1 MAVTPLRYAFSSI
14 AIAAMALLS
23 SLANA
28 QAQCDIDQSVVR
40 AVDQIQKSHQTF
52 SYSGTFLK
60 ESSGVR
66 NFISK
71 SHVAGQDLG
80 KLDYLNATEAEET
93 QTVWAPRGPA
103 VSACELSAAYSLHLE
118 PGPKVAGRSTASL
131 HLRPRDGLRLGYRLA
146 LDDASGLILKSESFS
161 EDGKLLERHEY
172 ASITVT
178 AKLEAGSV
186 ESAPELMQHLDIV
199 GLPFGYRASLARGFE
214 EKALFVSDGIAAA
227 TVVFEPLPD
236 DLSPGE
242 GAVRHGATLTYS
254 RGSVVSG
261 NRILVTVIGEVPV
274 AAARLIAEAVRV
286 SPSR

>member
-1 MAVTPLRYAFSSI
+1 MTQLRCALFSI
-14 AIAAMALLS
+14 AIAVTALLP

-28 QAQCDIDQSVVR
+28 LNQCDVDQSVAG
-40 AVDQIQKSHQTF
+40 AVDQIQESHQNV

-60 ESSGVR
+60 ESSGSR
-66 NFISK
+66 NFIAK
-71 SHVAGQDLG
+71 SHVAGEEMGQ
-80 KLDYLNATEAEET
+80 LDYLNALATEEM
-93 QTVWAPRGPA
+93 QSVWAPRGPA
-103 VSACELSAAYSLHLE
+103 VTACELSAVYSLHLE
-118 PGPKVAGRSTASL
+118 PGPKVAGRPTSAL

-146 LDDASGLILKSESFS
+146 LDDVSGLILKSESFS

-178 AKLEAGSV
+178 PKEYAGTK
-186 ESAPELMQHLDIV
+186 ESATALMQHLDIV
-199 GLPFGYRASLARGFE
+199 GLPFGYKASLARGFE

-261 NRILVTVIGEVPV
+261 TRILVTVIGEVPL

-286 SPSR
+286 APSR

>member
-1 MAVTPLRYAFSSI
+1 MTQLRYALFSI
-14 AIAAMALLS
+14 AIATTALLP
-23 SLANA
+23 SLGNA
-28 QAQCDIDQSVVR
+28 QAKCDIDESIAR
-40 AVDQIQKSHQTF
+40 AVDQIQESHQNFT
-52 SYSGTFLK
+52 YSGTFLK
-60 ESSGVR
+60 ESSGAR
-66 NFISK
+66 NFIAK
-71 SHVAGQDLG
+71 SHIAGEDLG
-80 KLDYLNATEAEET
+80 QLNYLNAPATEEM
-93 QTVWAPRGPA
+93 QRVWAPRGPA
-103 VSACELSAAYSLHLE
+103 VTACELTAVYSLHLE
-118 PGPKVAGRSTASL
+118 AGPKVAGRPTSAL

-146 LDDASGLILKSESFS
+146 LDDVSGLILKSESFS

-178 AKLEAGSV
+178 PKDPADATERPTA
-186 ESAPELMQHLDIV
+186 LMQHLDIV
-199 GLPFGYRASLARGFE
+199 GLPYGYKASLARGFE

-261 NRILVTVIGEVPV
+261 TRILVTVIGEVPL

-286 SPSR
+286 APSR

>member
-1 MAVTPLRYAFSSI
+1 MSQLRYTFLCNAII
-14 AIAAMALLS
+14 ASALLT
-23 SLANA
+23 SLA
-28 QAQCDIDQSVVR
+28 QAQAKCDIDQPIAR
-40 AVDQIQKSHQTF
+40 AVDQIQESHQAF

-60 ESSGVR
+60 ESSGAR

-71 SHVAGQDLG
+71 SHVAGQDRG
-80 KLDYLNATEAEET
+80 QVDYLNAPTAEET

-103 VSACELSAAYSLHLE
+103 ISACELSAVYSLHLE
-118 PGPKVAGRSTASL
+118 PGPKVAGRSTSAL

-146 LDDASGLILKSESFS
+146 LDDMSGLILKSESFS
-161 EDGKLLERHEY
+161 EDGKLLERHEF
-172 ASITVT
+172 ASITVIPKDAAEATESTT
-178 AKLEAGSV
+178 A
-186 ESAPELMQHLDIV
+186 LMQHLDIV

-261 NRILVTVIGEVPV
+261 TRILVTVIGEVPL

-286 SPSR
+286 VPSR

>member
-1 MAVTPLRYAFSSI
+1 MTKLRYALFSVAIAGTALLPSLGNAQTKCDVDQSI
-14 AIAAMALLS
+14 A
-23 SLANA
+23 
-28 QAQCDIDQSVVR
+28 R
-40 AVDQIQKSHQTF
+40 AVDHIQESHQNF

-60 ESSGVR
+60 ESSGSR

-71 SHVAGQDLG
+71 AHVAGEDRGQLN
-80 KLDYLNATEAEET
+80 YLNAPATEEI
-93 QTVWAPRGPA
+93 QSVWAPRGPA
-103 VSACELSAAYSLHLE
+103 VTACELSAVYSLYLE
-118 PGPKVAGRSTASL
+118 PGPKVAGRPTASL

-146 LDDASGLILKSESFS
+146 LDDVSGLILKSESFS

-172 ASITVT
+172 ASIRVT
-178 AKLEAGSV
+178 PKDEAEAAENGT
-186 ESAPELMQHLDIV
+186 ALMQHLDIV
-199 GLPFGYRASLARGFE
+199 GLPFGYKASLARGYE

-227 TVVFEPLPD
+227 TVVFEPLTD

-261 NRILVTVIGEVPV
+261 TGILVTVIGEVPL

-286 SPSR
+286 APSR

>member
-1 MAVTPLRYAFSSI
+1 MTQLRYALFSI
-14 AIAAMALLS
+14 AIAAAALLP
-23 SLANA
+23 SLGNA
-28 QAQCDIDQSVVR
+28 QTQCDIDQSIVR
-40 AVDQIQKSHQTF
+40 AVDQIQESHQNF

-60 ESSGVR
+60 ESSGAR

-71 SHVAGQDLG
+71 THVAGEDLG
-80 KLDYLNATEAEET
+80 QLDYLNAPATEKT
-93 QTVWAPRGPA
+93 QTVWVPRGP
-103 VSACELSAAYSLHLE
+103 VVTACELSAVYSLHLE
-118 PGPKVAGRSTASL
+118 PGPKVAGRPTAAL

-146 LDDASGLILKSESFS
+146 LDDVSGLILKSESFS

-178 AKLEAGSV
+178 PKDEVGTT
-186 ESAPELMQHLDIV
+186 ESATALVQHLELV
-199 GLPFGYRASLARGFE
+199 GLPFGYKASLARGFE

-236 DLSPGE
+236 DLLPGE

-254 RGSVVSG
+254 RGSIVSG
-261 NRILVTVIGEVPV
+261 TRILVTVIGEVPL

-286 SPSR
+286 APSR

>member
-1 MAVTPLRYAFSSI
+1 MTQLRCVFFSIAVAVTALLPSFAIAQNQCEIDESI
-14 AIAAMALLS
+14 A
-23 SLANA
+23 
-28 QAQCDIDQSVVR
+28 R
-40 AVDQIQKSHQTF
+40 AVDQIQESHEKF

-60 ESSGVR
+60 ESSGSR

-71 SHVAGQDLG
+71 SHVAGEDLG
-80 KLDYLNATEAEET
+80 RLDYLNAPAAEET
-93 QTVWAPRGPA
+93 QTIWAPRGPA
-103 VSACELSAAYSLHLE
+103 ITACELSAIYSFHLE
-118 PGPKVAGRSTASL
+118 PGPKVAGRPTISL

-146 LDDASGLILKSESFS
+146 LDDVSGLILKSESFS
-161 EDGKLLERHEY
+161 EEGKLLERHEY
-172 ASITVT
+172 AALTVT
-178 AKLEAGSV
+178 PKPDDV
-186 ESAPELMQHLDIV
+186 KPEGATALMQHLDII
-199 GLPFGYRASLARGFE
+199 GLPYGYKASLARGFE

-261 NRILVTVIGEVPV
+261 ARILVTVIGEVPL

-286 SPSR
+286 APSR

>member
-1 MAVTPLRYAFSSI
+1 MTQLRYALFSI
-14 AIAAMALLS
+14 AIVTTAFLP
-23 SLANA
+23 SLGNA
-28 QAQCDIDQSVVR
+28 QAKCDIDESIAR
-40 AVDQIQKSHQTF
+40 AVDQIQESHQNVTYF
-52 SYSGTFLK
+52 GTFLK
-60 ESSGVR
+60 ESSGAR
-66 NFISK
+66 NFIAK
-71 SHVAGQDLG
+71 SHIAGEDLG
-80 KLDYLNATEAEET
+80 QLNYLNAPATEET
-93 QTVWAPRGPA
+93 QRVWAPRGPA
-103 VSACELSAAYSLHLE
+103 VTACELSAVYSLHLE
-118 PGPKVAGRSTASL
+118 PGSKVAGRPTSAL

-146 LDDASGLILKSESFS
+146 LDDVSGLILKSESFS

-178 AKLEAGSV
+178 PKDPADATERPTA
-186 ESAPELMQHLDIV
+186 LMQHLDIV
-199 GLPFGYRASLARGFE
+199 GLPYGYKASLARGFE

-261 NRILVTVIGEVPV
+261 TRILVTVIGQVPL

-286 SPSR
+286 APSR

>member
-1 MAVTPLRYAFSSI
+1 M
-14 AIAAMALLS
+14 
-23 SLANA
+23 
-28 QAQCDIDQSVVR
+28 QS
-40 AVDQIQKSHQTF
+40 
-52 SYSGTFLK
+52 
-60 ESSGVR
+60 
-66 NFISK
+66 
-71 SHVAGQDLG
+71 
-80 KLDYLNATEAEET
+80 
-93 QTVWAPRGPA
+93 VWAPRGPA
-103 VSACELSAAYSLHLE
+103 VTACELSAVYSLHLE
-118 PGPKVAGRSTASL
+118 PGPKVAGRSTSAL

-146 LDDASGLILKSESFS
+146 LDDVSGLILKSESFS

-178 AKLEAGSV
+178 PKEVAAAEERAT
-186 ESAPELMQHLDIV
+186 ALMQHLDIV
-199 GLPFGYRASLARGFE
+199 GLPFGYKASLARGFE

-261 NRILVTVIGEVPV
+261 TRILVTVIGEVPL

-286 SPSR
+286 APSR

>member
-1 MAVTPLRYAFSSI
+1 MTQLRYLLFSI
-14 AIAAMALLS
+14 AIALAAPLS
-23 SLANA
+23 SLASGQN
-28 QAQCDIDQSVVR
+28 QCDMDPSIAR
-40 AVDQIQKSHQTF
+40 AVDQIQESHQEF

-60 ESSGVR
+60 ESSSAR
-66 NFISK
+66 NFIAK
-71 SHVAGQDLG
+71 SHVAGENLG
-80 KLDYLNATEAEET
+80 QLDYLNASATAEM
-93 QTVWAPRGPA
+93 QSVWAPRGPA
-103 VSACELSAAYSLHLE
+103 VTACELSAVYSLHLE
-118 PGPKVAGRSTASL
+118 PGPKVAGRPTATL

-146 LDDASGLILKSESFS
+146 LDEVSGLILKSESFS

-172 ASITVT
+172 AAITVT
-178 AKLEAGSV
+178 PKDDAGAS
-186 ESAPELMQHLDIV
+186 ERATALMQHLDIV
-199 GLPFGYRASLARGFE
+199 GLPFGYKASLARGFE

-261 NRILVTVIGEVPV
+261 TRILVTVIGEVPL

-286 SPSR
+286 SPSP

>member
-1 MAVTPLRYAFSSI
+1 MTQLKYALFSV
-14 AIAAMALLS
+14 AIAGTALLP
-23 SLANA
+23 SLGNA
-28 QAQCDIDQSVVR
+28 QTKCDIDQSIAR
-40 AVDQIQKSHQTF
+40 AVDQIQESHQNF

-60 ESSGVR
+60 ESSGSR

-71 SHVAGQDLG
+71 SHVTGEDLG
-80 KLDYLNATEAEET
+80 QLNYLNAPATEEM
-93 QTVWAPRGPA
+93 QSFWAPRGPA
-103 VSACELSAAYSLHLE
+103 VTACELSAVYSLHLE
-118 PGPKVAGRSTASL
+118 PGPKVAGRPTSAL

-146 LDDASGLILKSESFS
+146 LDDVSGLILKSESVS

-172 ASITVT
+172 ASITLTPKDDAGAVENAT
-178 AKLEAGSV
+178 A
-186 ESAPELMQHLDIV
+186 LMQHLDIV
-199 GLPFGYRASLARGFE
+199 GLPFGYKASLARGFE

-236 DLSPGE
+236 DLSSGE

-261 NRILVTVIGEVPV
+261 TRILVTVIGEVPL

-286 SPSR
+286 APSR

>member
-1 MAVTPLRYAFSSI
+1 MTQLRCALFSFGIAVTALLPSLTNAQNQCDLDRSI
-14 AIAAMALLS
+14 AA
-23 SLANA
+23 
-28 QAQCDIDQSVVR
+28 
-40 AVDQIQKSHQTF
+40 AVDQIQEAHQNF

-60 ESSGVR
+60 ESSGSR
-66 NFISK
+66 NFIAK
-71 SHVAGQDLG
+71 SHVAGEKLG
-80 KLDYLNATEAEET
+80 QLDYLNAPATEEK
-93 QTVWAPRGPA
+93 QSVWAPRGPA
-103 VSACELSAAYSLHLE
+103 VTACELSAVYSLHLE
-118 PGPKVAGRSTASL
+118 PGPKVAGRPTSAL

-146 LDDASGLILKSESFS
+146 LDDVSGLILKSESFS

-172 ASITVT
+172 ASISVT
-178 AKLEAGSV
+178 PQEDARTE
-186 ESAPELMQHLDIV
+186 ESATALMQHLDIV
-199 GLPFGYRASLARGFE
+199 GLPFGYKASLARGFE

-261 NRILVTVIGEVPV
+261 TRILVTVIGEVPL

-286 SPSR
+286 APSR

>member
-1 MAVTPLRYAFSSI
+1 MNQLRYAFFSI
-14 AIAAMALLS
+14 AIATAVVLS
-23 SLANA
+23 SRANA
-28 QAQCDIDQSVVR
+28 QDKCDVDQSIAR
-40 AVDQIQKSHQTF
+40 AIDQIQESHQKF

-60 ESSGVR
+60 ESSGAR

-80 KLDYLNATEAEET
+80 QLNYLNAPAAEET
-93 QTVWAPRGPA
+93 QTFWAPRGPA
-103 VSACELSAAYSLHLE
+103 VTACELSVFYSLHLKL
-118 PGPKVAGRSTASL
+118 GPKVAGRPTASL

-146 LDDASGLILKSESFS
+146 LDDVSGLVLKSESFS

-178 AKLEAGSV
+178 PRDDTITA
-186 ESAPELMQHLDIV
+186 ESATSLMQHLDII
-199 GLPFGYRASLARGFE
+199 GLPLGYKASLARGFE

-227 TVVFEPLPD
+227 TVVFEPLAD
-236 DLSPGE
+236 DLSAGE

-261 NRILVTVIGEVPV
+261 TRILVTVIGEVPL

-286 SPSR
+286 VPSR

>member
-1 MAVTPLRYAFSSI
+1 MSQLRYAFFFLSI
-14 AIAAMALLS
+14 IAPALLPAV
-23 SLANA
+23 ANA
-28 QAQCDIDQSVVR
+28 QAKCDIDQSIAR
-40 AVDQIQKSHQTF
+40 AVDQIQESHQKF

-60 ESSGVR
+60 ESSGAR

-71 SHVAGQDLG
+71 SHVAGQDRG
-80 KLDYLNATEAEET
+80 QLDYLNAPAAQET
-93 QTVWAPRGPA
+93 QAVWAPRGPA
-103 VSACELSAAYSLHLE
+103 VSACELSAVYSLHLE
-118 PGPKVAGRSTASL
+118 PGPKVAGRPTASL

-146 LDDASGLILKSESFS
+146 LDDTSGLILKSQSFS

-178 AKLEAGSV
+178 PKDPAEAT
-186 ESAPELMQHLDIV
+186 ESASALMQHLEIV

-254 RGSVVSG
+254 RGSLVSG
-261 NRILVTVIGEVPV
+261 TRILVTVIGEVPL

-286 SPSR
+286 VPSR